1 MVGIADVVGDYRLRR
16 AQSRGFAIYTALAE
30 KQGEMKEAGIEVRGT
45 LNDLRTACSWT

>member
-30 KQGEMKEAGIEVRGT
+30 KQGGEVDSESEDVPC
-45 LNDLRTACSWT
+45 LAA